1 MYRKKKAIILPLLL
15 FTILILCP
23 EIRAQFDLRLS
34 PLLQE
39 LELAPGSKKSFQ
51 LFLDN
56 ESKTD
61 NVTIRAY
68 AGDMIQEQ
76 IGAYALLE
84 EGESEFSCADWIT
97 LSDTFFTILPE
108 SSKMITAEVKAPR
121 DAFGGRYA
129 AVIFE
134 IVPEE
139 EPAGPKLAS
148 VEYHYKMPT
157 FVEVTIRRF
166 GGTVKKIEVVQFKAE
181 PITNPRLIQ
190 KVGRNAMSFT
200 ALVKNTGNMHVKA
213 KGSLLIKT
221 KEGKRKRQVPL
232 GMGRDIVLPGAVL
245 EYRSI
250 VSKPPPGEY
259 IAQAIIRPENQAPVA
274 AETPFSV
281 GTSKGST
288 ADTFHTTSFLT
299 LRVKPEE
306 VIQQIPAGAFRYINL
321 VFQSQ
326 EAESIHVDSKLM
338 ALEYDEAGNLSAV
351 EPTETVRS
359 CIDWLKLDP
368 LFFDL
373 GPGQVKNVKLI
384 VSTPKGDSGGY
395 YACLLFEASLK
406 KAKQAPVVPYEIPIL
421 LNLPMGSKLNGQV
434 TGIDVTASRD
444 KPALIEARFQNLGN
458 THVKPKGKV
467 VLKVQPKVA
476 LPAGVTYAGEERYDL
491 FGEAFLEPV
500 NEFVLP
506 GGVRR
511 LEVTF
516 PDKLTAGKYLAEVI
530 IDFGGKSP
538 AKMEKEFII
547 K

>member
-1 MYRKKKAIILPLLL
+1 MYRKKKAIILTLLF

-61 NVTIRAY
+61 KVTIRAY

-76 IGAYALLE
+76 MGAYALSDS
-84 EGESEFSCADWIT
+84 GGSEFSCADWIT
-97 LSDTFFTILPE
+97 LSDTFFTILPD
-108 SSKMITAEVKAPR
+108 SGKMITAEVKAPR

-134 IVPEE
+134 IVPEQ
-139 EPAGPKLAS
+139 PGGKSFAS
-148 VEYHYKMPT
+148 VEYRYKMPT

-166 GGTVKKIEVVQFKAE
+166 GGAVKKIEVVQFKAE
-181 PITNPRLIQ
+181 PITNPALIR

-232 GMGRDIVLPGAVL
+232 GQGRDIVLPGAVL

-259 IAQAIIRPENQAPVA
+259 IAQAIFRSENQAPVA

-281 GTSKGST
+281 GTIKGST

-299 LRVKPEE
+299 LRVKPEQI
-306 VIQQIPAGAFRYINL
+306 IQQIPAGAFRYINL

-338 ALEYDEAGNLSAV
+338 ALECDEEGNVSAV

-373 GPGQVKNVKLI
+373 GPGKVKNVKLTI
-384 VSTPKGDSGGY
+384 SAPKEDSGGY

-406 KAKQAPVVPYEIPIL
+406 EAKQAPVVPYEIPIL

-444 KPALIEARFQNLGN
+444 KPTLIEARFQNLGN

-467 VLKVQPKVA
+467 VLKFQPKVT
-476 LPAGVTYAGEERYDL
+476 LPAEVTYAGERNYEL
-491 FGEAFLEPV
+491 FGEAFFEPV

-506 GGVRR
+506 GGVCR

-530 IDFGGKSP
+530 IDFGGKSQ
-538 AKMEKEFII
+538 AKMEKEFIV

>member
-1 MYRKKKAIILPLLL
+1 MYRKKKAVILPLLF

-61 NVTIRAY
+61 KVTIRAY

-76 IGAYALLE
+76 MGAYALLE
-84 EGESEFSCADWIT
+84 EGKSEFSCADWIT
-97 LSDTFFTILPE
+97 LSDTFFTILPD
-108 SSKMITAEVKAPR
+108 SGKMITAEVKAPR

-134 IVPEE
+134 IVPEQ
-139 EPAGPKLAS
+139 PAGKSFAS
-148 VEYHYKMPT
+148 VEYRYKMPT
-157 FVEVTIRRF
+157 FVEVTIQRF
-166 GGTVKKIEVVQFKAE
+166 GGAVKKIEVVQFKAE
-181 PITNPRLIQ
+181 PITNPALIR

-232 GMGRDIVLPGAVL
+232 GEGRDIVLPGAVL
-245 EYRSI
+245 EYKSI

-259 IAQAIIRPENQAPVA
+259 IAQAIFRPENQAPVA

-281 GTSKGST
+281 GTIKEST

-299 LRVKPEE
+299 LQVKPEE

-321 VFQSQ
+321 VFRSQ

-338 ALEYDEAGNLSAV
+338 ALEYDEEGNLSAV

-373 GPGQVKNVKLI
+373 APGRVKNIKLTI
-384 VSTPKGDSGGY
+384 STPKQDSGGY
-395 YACLLFEASLK
+395 YACLVFEASLK

-421 LNLPMGSKLNGQV
+421 INLPKGSNLNGQI

-444 KPALIEARFQNLGN
+444 KPALIEAHFQNLGN

-467 VLKVQPKVA
+467 VLKFQPKVT
-476 LPAGVTYAGEERYDL
+476 LPAEVTYAGERNYEL
-491 FGEAFLEPV
+491 FGEAFFEPV

-506 GGVRR
+506 GGVCR

-516 PDKLTAGKYLAEVI
+516 PDKLAPGKYLAEVI
-530 IDFGGKSP
+530 IDFGGKSQ